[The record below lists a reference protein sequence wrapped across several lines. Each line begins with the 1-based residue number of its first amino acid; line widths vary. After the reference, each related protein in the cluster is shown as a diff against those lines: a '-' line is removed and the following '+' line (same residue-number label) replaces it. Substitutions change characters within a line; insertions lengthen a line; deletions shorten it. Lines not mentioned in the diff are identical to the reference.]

1 MPDRARVLAVL
12 AVAVALPALWL
23 AAPPMGTDLSA
34 QVARADFFAAYG
46 WAPVD
51 FRWYGGVQ
59 PVGYSLLTP
68 PLMAW
73 AGPRPVGAAAAVVS
87 TLALFYLLRR
97 TGATRPG
104 LGAVLGAVAFT
115 GNLVS
120 GRVTFGAGIALGL
133 LALAMLV
140 AGSSGGV
147 PGGGP
152 RRVPERRGGRAVPE
166 RRGGRAVRW
175 AGAGALAGLA
185 AATSP
190 VAGLFV
196 GLAGTAILLGAVR
209 PASVPAAA
217 FTVNRRQWAPDRAGD
232 PAVAPAGGLALAA
245 GAAVPIAVL
254 AGLFGSGGWM
264 NISRSDT
271 VHAVVA
277 SLAVAALVPH
287 RLVRIGAVLSAAGV
301 LVAYL
306 VPTPVGLNATRLA
319 TLFTLPLVAAYAT
332 VPGRLAAR
340 LKPAAVWLV
349 PVLGLLAWWQP
360 PVLDSDLASRGDP
373 TASPAYFAPLR
384 AELAR
389 LPAGRVEVVPTAYY
403 WESAHLGPV
412 PLARG
417 WLRQADLARNPL
429 FFDGTL
435 DAGSYR
441 RWLVDT
447 GVSYVALAD
456 PEPSWVGRA
465 EAELIRAGLPYLTP
479 VWRGRDWTL
488 YEVADDPVVAQAPGR
503 LVTAAPDRLV
513 VEATRPGEFQ
523 LRVRWFRWLAVS
535 GPGAACLAPAGDWV
549 RLRVAEPGRY
559 AVTGSLTG
567 AGPRC

>member
-1 MPDRARVLAVL
+1 
-12 AVAVALPALWL
+12 
-23 AAPPMGTDLSA
+23 
-34 QVARADFFAAYG
+34 
-46 WAPVD
+46 VD

-140 AGSSGGV
+140 AGSTGGV

-152 RRVPERRGGRAVPE
+152 RRVPERRGGRAVPERRGGRAVPE

-254 AGLFGSGGWM
+254 AGLFGSGGWR

-360 PVLDSDLASRGDP
+360 PVLDSDLASL
-373 TASPAYFAPLR
+373 LR
-384 AELAR
+384 AAAGRAGRPSGRPGGGRADR
-389 LPAGRVEVVPTAYY
+389 LLLGVGAPRSGPAG
-403 WESAHLGPV
+403 
-412 PLARG
+412 
-417 WLRQADLARNPL
+417 
-429 FFDGTL
+429 
-435 DAGSYR
+435 
-441 RWLVDT
+441 
-447 GVSYVALAD
+447 
-456 PEPSWVGRA
+456 
-465 EAELIRAGLPYLTP
+465 AGL
-479 VWRGRDWTL
+479 
-488 YEVADDPVVAQAPGR
+488 AAPGR
-503 LVTAAPDRLV
+503 SRPEPAVLRRHPRRRLLPALAGRHRRV
-513 VEATRPGEFQ
+513 LCSARRPG
-523 LRVRWFRWLAVS
+523 AVL
-535 GPGAACLAPAGDWV
+535 G
-549 RLRVAEPGRY
+549 
-559 AVTGSLTG
+559 
-567 AGPRC
+567 GPR